1 MKLWAV
7 LILNR
12 ILAAKM
18 INLALQLNVM
28 LFLLH
33 LLVPHVGQQVQFRAG
48 GEVGAEK

>member
-1 MKLWAV
+1 
-7 LILNR
+7 
-12 ILAAKM
+12 M

-48 GEVGAEK
+48 GEVGAEKQRGFHWPLMGVTVC